1 MIPIGIGSDWISVN
15 SKILYVRQKKKNYPQ
30 LESQIRVG
38 PVLFSKRSIA
48 QMRERE
54 RDIWPIWPAKMLKV
68 ESFFYSSTSTR
79 GKYSEI
85 RPNFT
90 TKFQTTGRFT
100 L

>member
-1 MIPIGIGSDWISVN
+1 MTKRKKKLPPIGV
-15 SKILYVRQKKKNYPQ
+15 
-30 LESQIRVG
+30 SQIRVG

-54 RDIWPIWPAKMLKV
+54 RVIWAIWPAKMLKV

-85 RPNFT
+85 RPNFN
-90 TKFQTTGRFT
+90 TKFQTTGRFI